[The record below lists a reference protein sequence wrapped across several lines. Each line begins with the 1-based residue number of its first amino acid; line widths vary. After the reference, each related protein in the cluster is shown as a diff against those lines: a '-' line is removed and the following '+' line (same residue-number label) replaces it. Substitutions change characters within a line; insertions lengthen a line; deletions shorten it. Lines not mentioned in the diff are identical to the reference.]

1 MAKKVYFVTGPIGS
15 GKSTATEYLKSKG
28 FLTIDLDIISNEI
41 LLSTR
46 SANFLS
52 INFPEAIS
60 KNAIDKQKLAKIV
73 FQDSNKLKI
82 LEDFLHPKIQ
92 EKLLEILTKTDQV
105 VFVEISAPKK
115 IENDIDY
122 LVIFSDLETRKNRL
136 LSRGM
141 SINDIEN
148 RIKSQKDDDW
158 WLNAGYTITNKNLEQ
173 LFKDIDNFLKLNN
186 LE

>member
-1 MAKKVYFVTGPIGS
+1 MAKKVFFVIGPIGS

-28 FLTIDLDIISNEI
+28 LLTIDLDVISNEI
-41 LLSTR
+41 LLSTE
-46 SANFLS
+46 SENFLS
-52 INFPEAIS
+52 SNFPEALS
-60 KNAIDKQKLAKIV
+60 RKVVDKQKLANIV

-82 LEDFLHPKIQ
+82 LEEFLHPKIQ
-92 EKLLEILTKTDQV
+92 EKLLKILTKTNEI

-115 IENDIDY
+115 IERDVDY
-122 LVIFSDLETRKNRL
+122 LVIFSDLETRKKRL

-148 RIKSQKDDDW
+148 RVKAQKDNDW
-158 WLNAGYTITNKNLEQ
+158 WLNAGYVITNKNLKQ

>member
-1 MAKKVYFVTGPIGS
+1 MAKKVFFVTGPIGS
-15 GKSTATEYLKSKG
+15 GKSTAVEYLKSKG

-41 LLSTR
+41 LLSTE

-52 INFPEAIS
+52 SNFPEAIS
-60 KNAIDKQKLAKIV
+60 KNAIDKQKLANIV
-73 FQDSNKLKI
+73 FKDSNKLKI

-92 EKLLEILTKTDQV
+92 EKLLEMLTKTDQV

-115 IENDIDY
+115 IESDIDY
-122 LVIFSDLETRKNRL
+122 LVIFSDIETRKKRL

-141 SINDIEN
+141 TINDIEN
-148 RIKSQKDDDW
+148 RIKSQKDEDW

>member
-1 MAKKVYFVTGPIGS
+1 MAKKVFFVTGPIGS
-15 GKSTATEYLKSKG
+15 GKSTAVEYLKSKG

-41 LLSTR
+41 LLSTE
-46 SANFLS
+46 SENFLS
-52 INFPEAIS
+52 SNFPEALS
-60 KNAIDKQKLAKIV
+60 NYAIDKQKLANIV

-82 LEDFLHPKIQ
+82 LEEFLHPKIQ
-92 EKLLEILTKTDQV
+92 EKLLEMLTKTDQV

-115 IENDIDY
+115 IESDIDY
-122 LVIFSDLETRKNRL
+122 LVIFSDIETRKKRL

-141 SINDIEN
+141 TINDIES

-158 WLNAGYTITNKNLEQ
+158 WLNAGYTVTNKNLEQ
-173 LFKDIDNFLKLNN
+173 LFNDIDHFLKLNN

>member
-1 MAKKVYFVTGPIGS
+1 MAKKVFFVTGPIGS

-41 LLSTR
+41 LQSTR